1 MLTRR
6 CRFSS
11 YANVLALHKITR
23 KLPSS
28 PPFLPVSL
36 SVEPLIILWNCHFSQ
51 FTGKDPPPHLPLY
64 SAQHCSKSLSISS
77 FITFTIQV
85 FLWNRASR
93 CNTEHKRSDDCA
105 RNSTENENVLRMSLL
120 NKLNRKNW
128 NENCQGLVL
137 EVDCKRASLRK
148 SISNFSDWKRGEV
161 SEASFTLLQP
171 TLICWSSSRQRG
183 LQSCPHPK
191 IFESPPPP
199 RDFCLLSS
207 PENKFPTSPCH
218 NSSSIFLLAVL

>member
-1 MLTRR
+1 MLPRR

-23 KLPSS
+23 KLPNS

-36 SVEPLIILWNCHFSQ
+36 SVEPLYYSLKLPFLSIHWQGPS
-51 FTGKDPPPHLPLY
+51 TPPLY

-120 NKLNRKNW
+120 NKLYNHFFNRKNW
-128 NENCQGLVL
+128 NEKTKTVKALCWRLIVKELPKWNPLLIFLIENVGRFLRLLLHSYNQCLSVEARRG
-137 EVDCKRASLRK
+137 RAAYRAVPIPKFLR
-148 SISNFSDWKRGEV
+148 
-161 SEASFTLLQP
+161 
-171 TLICWSSSRQRG
+171 
-183 LQSCPHPK
+183 
-191 IFESPPPP
+191 SPPPHWALDL
-199 RDFCLLSS
+199 R
-207 PENKFPTSPCH
+207 
-218 NSSSIFLLAVL
+218 

>member
-1 MLTRR
+1 MLPRR

-23 KLPSS
+23 KLPNS
-28 PPFLPVSL
+28 PLFLPVSL

-120 NKLNRKNW
+120 NKLYSHS
-128 NENCQGLVL
+128 LVL
-137 EVDCKRASLRK
+137 KTIFSIVRTGTKKRKLTK
-148 SISNFSDWKRGEV
+148 PYVGGW
-161 SEASFTLLQP
+161 L
-171 TLICWSSSRQRG
+171 
-183 LQSCPHPK
+183 
-191 IFESPPPP
+191 
-199 RDFCLLSS
+199 
-207 PENKFPTSPCH
+207 
-218 NSSSIFLLAVL
+218 